1 MTFRGLP
8 RVALVAT
15 GGTIGARGRG
25 PLDHEYSDHTT
36 RVPVSELLTRL
47 PDVATYAEV
56 CAAHDLIA
64 ERSTAFGYAEWI
76 ALVANVRELHRDHP
90 GLSGVVITHGT
101 GTLEETGYFLGLALD
116 VPVAVVIVGSLRP
129 VDYLSSDADLNVVNA
144 VRVAADPLTVEMG
157 PVVVLNDEIHA
168 ARDVTKTSTHR
179 VDAFRSRDSGPLG
192 YVEGDA
198 VTYYRRPTRR
208 HSPDTELS
216 VATDAALPRVDIH
229 YSHAGADGAAID
241 AFVAHGAGAIVSAS
255 MPSGHVTPDEEAALA
270 RARDAGVVTV
280 MSSRAGSGRV
290 FQRASLRRHGIVTA
304 DNLTPQKARV
314 LTALALT
321 QTTDPAAVQSFFDR
335 Y

>member
-1 MTFRGLP
+1 MTSGGLP

-36 RVPVSELLTRL
+36 RVPVRELLIRL
-47 PDVATYAEV
+47 PDVANYADV
-56 CAAHDLIA
+56 CAADDLVA
-64 ERSTAFGYAEWI
+64 ERSTEFGYAEWI
-76 ALVANVRELHRDHP
+76 ALLAKVRQLYGDHP
-90 GLSGVVITHGT
+90 RLAGVVITHGT
-101 GTLEETGYFLGLALD
+101 GTLEETAYFLGLALN

-129 VDYLSSDADLNVVNA
+129 VDHVSSDADLNLVNA
-144 VRVAADPLTVEMG
+144 IRVAADSLTSEMG

-179 VDAFRSRDSGPLG
+179 VDAFRSRDTGPLG

-208 HSPDTELS
+208 RGPDTEFA
-216 VATDAALPRVDIH
+216 VTADTVLPRVDIH
-229 YSHAGADGAAID
+229 YSYAGADGAAID
-241 AFVAHGAGAIVSAS
+241 AFVARGARAIVSAS
-255 MPSGHVTPDEEAALA
+255 MPSGHVTPDEDAALA
-270 RARDAGVVTV
+270 RARSAGAITV
-280 MSSRAGSGRV
+280 MSSRAGAGRV
-290 FQRASLRRHGIVTA
+290 FNRASLRRQGTVTA

-321 QTTDPAAVQSFFDR
+321 QTNDPAAVQLYFDR